1 MCLAIPG
8 KIEEIIDAADALGRV
23 ARVSFGGANR
33 EINLACVPEAQ
44 VGDYILAHVG
54 VALSIIDAEEA
65 EKIFDYLRQM
75 EESSETKKD
84 AN

>member
-1 MCLAIPG
+1 MCLAVPG

-23 ARVSFGGANR
+23 ARVSFGGAKR
-33 EINLACVPEAQ
+33 DINLACVPEAQ

-75 EESSETKKD
+75 EESSVTKKE

>member
-1 MCLAIPG
+1 MCLAVPG

-33 EINLACVPEAQ
+33 DINLACVPEAQ

-54 VALSIIDAEEA
+54 IALSIIDAEEA

-75 EESSETKKD
+75 EESSETKKE

>member
-1 MCLAIPG
+1 MCLAVPG

-54 VALSIIDAEEA
+54 IALSIIDAEEA

-75 EESSETKKD
+75 EESSETMKE